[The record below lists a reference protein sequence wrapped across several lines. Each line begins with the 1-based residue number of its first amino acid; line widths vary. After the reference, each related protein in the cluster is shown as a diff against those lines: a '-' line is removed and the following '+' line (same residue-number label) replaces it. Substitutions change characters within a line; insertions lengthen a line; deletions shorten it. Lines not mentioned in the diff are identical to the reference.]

1 MRTHLNQPRKDREM
15 KDSILIVDD
24 DKAFRIATLALLR
37 DNGYTATAAANGN
50 EARKILTETS
60 VDLVLSDLV
69 MEGTNGIELLQWI
82 KSQVPG
88 TPVMMITGFGSI
100 HTAVEA
106 MRLGA
111 YDYITK
117 PCDNDELLI
126 KIARVLGEHQK
137 DRELDRLREE
147 ISEKFSLGAIV
158 SRNERMNKVFK
169 LVRQVCETDVT
180 VLVLGETG
188 TGKELLAKAIHYN
201 SARRTKPF
209 VVITCSALSET
220 LLESELFGHEKG
232 AFTGAQKL
240 RIGKFE
246 DAQGGTVFL
255 DEVGDVPLHL
265 QTKLLRVLQE
275 KEIERVGGNRP
286 IPVDVR
292 VIAAT
297 NRNLSEMMKNGTFR
311 EDLFYRLNVFPLQLP
326 PLRERMDDVPILIE
340 HFLQKHASLVNGKAR
355 RFSPTAMAMI
365 MAHNWKGNIREL
377 ENVIKRAM
385 IQSERESINMVE
397 LPPTAP
403 GDVRPYDLQSAE
415 SGEIPFKEYI
425 KKITYDAESN
435 YLVDMLERHQGNIK
449 VIAELMEV
457 DRKTIYRKIEEFGID
472 ISKYRNASETP

>member
-1 MRTHLNQPRKDREM
+1 M
-15 KDSILIVDD
+15 KETILIVDD
-24 DKAFRIATLALLR
+24 DKGFRVATLALLK
-37 DNGYTATAAANGN
+37 DNGYTVTAAANGK
-50 EARKILTETS
+50 EAKKILTEER

-69 MEGTNGIELLQWI
+69 MEGMNGIELLQWI
-82 KSQVPG
+82 RASVPG

-100 HTAVEA
+100 NTAVEA

-126 KIARVLGEHQK
+126 KIRRVLQEQQK
-137 DRELDRLREE
+137 DRELRRLREE
-147 ISEKFSLGAIV
+147 IREQFSFGNIV
-158 SRNERMNKVFK
+158 SKNERMNKIFK
-169 LVRQVCETDVT
+169 LVNQVCETDVT

-201 SARRTKPF
+201 STRKNKPF

-275 KEIERVGGNRP
+275 KEIERVGGNHP

-297 NRNLSEMMKNGTFR
+297 NRNLSEMMKAGAFR

-326 PLRERMDDVPILIE
+326 PLRERMDDMPILVE
-340 HFLQKHASLVNGKAR
+340 HFLQKHTGLANGTTR
-355 RFSPTAMAMI
+355 RLSPSATAMLMG
-365 MAHNWKGNIREL
+365 HDWRGNIREL
-377 ENVIKRAM
+377 ENVIKRAI
-385 IQSERESINMVE
+385 IQTEGEIIQTVD
-397 LPPTAP
+397 LPATAA
-403 GDVRPYDLQSAE
+403 GDVRPYVPRPAE

-425 KKITYDAESN
+425 KKITYDAESR
-435 YLVDMLERHQGNIK
+435 YLVDMLARHQGNIK
-449 VIAELMEV
+449 VIAELMDV

-472 ISKYRNASETP
+472 VTKYRQSMESS

>member
-1 MRTHLNQPRKDREM
+1 M
-15 KDSILIVDD
+15 KETILIVDD
-24 DKAFRIATLALLR
+24 DKGFRVATLALLK
-37 DNGYTATAAANGN
+37 DSGYMVTAAANGK
-50 EARKILTETS
+50 EAKKILTEER

-69 MEGTNGIELLQWI
+69 MEGMNGIELLQWI
-82 KSQVPG
+82 RASVPG

-100 HTAVEA
+100 NTAVEA

-126 KIARVLGEHQK
+126 KIRRVLQEQQK
-137 DRELDRLREE
+137 DRELRRLREE
-147 ISEKFSLGAIV
+147 IREQYSFGNIISK
-158 SRNERMNKVFK
+158 NERMNKIFK
-169 LVRQVCETDVT
+169 LVNQVCETDVT

-201 SARRTKPF
+201 STRKNKPF

-297 NRNLSEMMKNGTFR
+297 NRNLSEMMKTGAFR
-311 EDLFYRLNVFPLQLP
+311 EDLYYRLNVFPLQLP
-326 PLRERMDDVPILIE
+326 PLRDRMDDMPILIE
-340 HFLQKHASLVNGKAR
+340 HFLQKHATLSNGTAR
-355 RFSPTAMAMI
+355 RLSPAATAMM
-365 MAHNWKGNIREL
+365 MGHDWRGNIREL
-377 ENVIKRAM
+377 ENVIRRAI
-385 IQSERESINMVE
+385 IQTEGEIIQAVD
-397 LPPTAP
+397 LPATAP
-403 GDVRPYDLQSAE
+403 GDVRPYVPRSAE

-425 KKITYDAESN
+425 KKITYDAESK

-449 VIAELMEV
+449 VIAELMDV

-472 ISKYRNASETP
+472 VTKYRQSMESS

>member
-1 MRTHLNQPRKDREM
+1 M
-15 KDSILIVDD
+15 KETILIVDD
-24 DKAFRIATLALLR
+24 DKGFRVATLALLK
-37 DNGYTATAAANGN
+37 DNGYATMAATNGN
-50 EARKILTETS
+50 EAKKILAEAR

-82 KSQVPG
+82 KANVPG

-100 HTAVEA
+100 NTAVEA

-126 KIARVLGEHQK
+126 KIGRVLQEQGK
-137 DRELDRLREE
+137 DRELRRLREE
-147 ISEKFSLGAIV
+147 IGDKYSFGSIV
-158 SRNERMNKVFK
+158 SRNERMNRIFK
-169 LVRQVCETDVT
+169 LVSQVCETDVT

-201 SARRTKPF
+201 SARRNKPF

-232 AFTGAQKL
+232 AFTGAQKQ

-275 KEIERVGGNRP
+275 KEIERVGGNNP

-297 NRNLSEMMKNGTFR
+297 NRNLAEMMKSGTFR

-326 PLRERMDDVPILIE
+326 PLRERMDDMPILVE
-340 HFLQKHASLVNGKAR
+340 HFLQKHATLAHGTVR
-355 RFSPTAMAMI
+355 RFSPTAMAM
-365 MAHNWKGNIREL
+365 MMSHEWRGNIREL
-377 ENVIKRAM
+377 ENVIKRSV
-385 IQSERESINMVE
+385 IQTEGESIQTVD
-397 LPPTAP
+397 LPATAP
-403 GDVRPYDLQSAE
+403 GDVRPYVLRSAE

-425 KKITYDAESN
+425 RKITYDAESK

-472 ISKYRNASETP
+472 ISKYRNSPEPS